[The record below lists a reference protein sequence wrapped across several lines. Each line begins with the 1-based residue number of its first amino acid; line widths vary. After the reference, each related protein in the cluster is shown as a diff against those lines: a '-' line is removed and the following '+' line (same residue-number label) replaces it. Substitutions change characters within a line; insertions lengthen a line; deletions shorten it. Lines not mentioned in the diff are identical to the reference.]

1 MAWLTGGTQGM
12 SQRNQAT
19 LFANNLTWNMADQT
33 LEALGNVIY
42 QQSKSPKFNLTGE
55 RAIGIL
61 QNNSVIV
68 TSDKKDRVVTEI
80 YPEPKQSKSP

>member
-1 MAWLTGGTQGM
+1 
-12 SQRNQAT
+12 
-19 LFANNLTWNMADQT
+19 
-33 LEALGNVIY
+33 VIY

-80 YPEPKQSKSP
+80 YPEPKQSQSP

>member
-1 MAWLTGGTQGM
+1 
-12 SQRNQAT
+12 
-19 LFANNLTWNMADQT
+19 MADQT